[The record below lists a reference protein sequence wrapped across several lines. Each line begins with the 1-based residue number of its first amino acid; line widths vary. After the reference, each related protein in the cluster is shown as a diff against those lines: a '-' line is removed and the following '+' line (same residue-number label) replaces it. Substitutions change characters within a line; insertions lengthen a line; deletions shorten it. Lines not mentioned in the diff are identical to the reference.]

1 MSLQTGGFAAGA
13 AEPTAP
19 QVRALLNRAVG
30 FPGLAEKYRGAAD
43 RRAADLRVLDPLSAD
58 ELREAVWSGVRGGLA
73 KDRGAVLYLGGGT
86 TAEPSATLVPSCLFA
101 GDILRAWSPLAPGD
115 VLLNLSRGTRLWP
128 VHDLCNALAALS
140 GCSAIP
146 YGTPDTDDLGR
157 LVDFF
162 EQCGATALAA
172 DSPTLRA
179 LLEHCRLTGRRP
191 HWLRTLLWVGV
202 GLDGAT
208 ARLLAEV
215 LPDIAVWGLY
225 GSVETWAIGCN
236 GPRCARDVFH
246 PLPHQYVEL
255 VDGEILVSTLHELA
269 VTPLVRYRTGD
280 TGEFADCPCG
290 APQPGVR
297 VRGRSADVL
306 AFRGARFG
314 RAELVALAASV
325 EDVEAAEAEVFDAG
339 LPTERL
345 QLSVRTVA
353 GAPSDRYLCDW
364 VRECV
369 LARHLT
375 LRQAV
380 AGAPDAFEVVAA
392 AVRAD

>member
-1 MSLQTGGFAAGA
+1 MSLQTGGSAAAA

-19 QVRALLNRAVG
+19 QVRALLDRAVG
-30 FPGLAEKYRGAAD
+30 FPGLAEKYRGAAAG
-43 RRAADLRVLDPLSAD
+43 RAADLRVLDPLSAD

-86 TAEPSATLVPSCLFA
+86 TAKPSATLVPSCLFA
-101 GDILRAWSPLAPGD
+101 GDILRSWAPLGPGD

-146 YGTPDTDDLGR
+146 YGTPDGDDLAR
-157 LVDFF
+157 LLDFAT
-162 EQCGATALAA
+162 ECGATALAA
-172 DSPTLRA
+172 DTPTLRA
-179 LLEHCRLTGRRP
+179 LLEHCRHTGRRLD
-191 HWLRTLLWVGV
+191 WLRSLLWVGV

-215 LPDIAVWGLY
+215 LPHTAVWGLY
-225 GSVETWAIGCN
+225 GSVETWAVACN

-269 VTPLVRYRTGD
+269 VTPLLRYRTGD

-290 APQPGVR
+290 APEPGLR
-297 VRGRSADVL
+297 VLGRSADVL
-306 AFRGARFG
+306 GFRGARFG

-325 EDVEAAEAEVFDAG
+325 EEVAEAGAEVLDAG

-345 QLSVRTVA
+345 RLSVRTVP
-353 GAPSDRYLCDW
+353 GAPADRYLCDW

-380 AGAPDAFEVVAA
+380 AGAPDALEVVALPTA
-392 AVRAD
+392 A